1 MGREKAKSPLLISP
15 KSGEIRMGHSA
26 MGAFVRGAHASKI
39 AKHGAADVAVL
50 GQPHYRI
57 SATKKKTA
65 E

>member
-1 MGREKAKSPLLISP
+1 
-15 KSGEIRMGHSA
+15 MGHSA